1 MKRYRQP
8 LRPPSTCQAVVF
20 DFDGTLFDTTR
31 AIVHS
36 FQRALQQ
43 RGWAPVPA
51 HQIRTLIG
59 RPLYEMFPRLLPGLT
74 ESEVAELI
82 RLYREAFT
90 PVCVSLSKPMPG
102 LRACVQA
109 LFEHRLHLAIVTSR
123 LVDGA
128 RRILCGFGLEE
139 RFVTIVGL
147 EDVRHPKPDP
157 EPVLVALD
165 RLGVHA
171 SEAVGVGDTVDDLRA
186 YQAAGVFPIAFAPRQ
201 SDVHRR
207 NLHSVGPVVVL
218 RRLNE
223 LPAVLGLRGRRF
235 TDRRRS

>member
-1 MKRYRQP
+1 MKPCQP
-8 LRPPSTCQAVVF
+8 LRLPSACQAVVF
-20 DFDGTLFDTTR
+20 DFDGTLFDTRR

-43 RGWAPVPA
+43 RGWVPVPA
-51 HQIRTLIG
+51 RQIRALIG
-59 RPLYEMFPRLLPGLT
+59 RPLYEMFPRLVPGLT

-90 PVCVSLSKPMPG
+90 PVCVALSKPMPG
-102 LRACVQA
+102 LRTCVQV

-128 RRILCGFGLEE
+128 RRILRGFRLEE
-139 RFVTIVGL
+139 RFATIVGL

-165 RLGVHA
+165 RLGIHA

-201 SDVHRR
+201 SDVDRR
-207 NLHSVGPVVVL
+207 SLQSVRPTLVL
-218 RRLNE
+218 RRLDE
-223 LPAVLGLRGRRF
+223 LPAVLGLRGRRLSGP
-235 TDRRRS
+235 RRS